1 MATAA
6 TTARALVTGPG
17 GVVRVLGVLS
27 LVVALVRSPVDVA
40 LFALV
45 LAGLLVPPAARA
57 SRTLDAAY
65 GVGLLVA
72 AWCGA
77 LQLYQ
82 AVAWLDLVVHLVVT
96 GLVAAVAHLLLAR
109 CTRAVVDPHGAAGRA
124 ERLGAVVVT
133 TSLGLALAV
142 LWEVGEYLGHTYVDP
157 EIYVG
162 YADTIG
168 DMVAGGLGSAV
179 AGLWL
184 TRRRRTRPARDTRGP
199 AAGERDSGRTRDH
212 SVGVTAE
219 V

>member
-1 MATAA
+1 MAATAVRGLLA
-6 TTARALVTGPG
+6 GPG

-27 LVVALVRSPVDVA
+27 VVVALVRSPVEVA

-45 LAGLLVPPAARA
+45 LAGLLVPVAAGA

-72 AWCGA
+72 AWCSA

-82 AVAWLDLVVHLVVT
+82 AVAWLDLAVHLVVT
-96 GLVAAVAHLLLAR
+96 GLVAAVAQLLLAR
-109 CTRAVVDPHGAAGRA
+109 CTGGVADPHTATGRA
-124 ERLGAVVVT
+124 DRLGAVVVT

-142 LWEVGEYLGHTYVDP
+142 LWEVGEYVGHTYVDP

-168 DMVAGGLGSAV
+168 DLVAGGLGSAV

-184 TRRRRTRPARDTRGP
+184 ARRRPVPRPA
-199 AAGERDSGRTRDH
+199 AAPSAAADESGHTGDH
-212 SVGVTAE
+212 SVTAGAQ

>member
-1 MATAA
+1 MAATAVRGLIA
-6 TTARALVTGPG
+6 GPG

-27 LVVALVRSPVDVA
+27 VLVALVRSPVEVA

-45 LAGLLVPPAARA
+45 LAGLVVPLVARA
-57 SRTLDAAY
+57 SRTLDTAY

-72 AWCGA
+72 AWSSA

-82 AVAWLDLVVHLVVT
+82 AVAWLDLAVHLVVT
-96 GLVAAVAHLLLAR
+96 GLVAAVGHLLLAR
-109 CTRAVVDPHGAAGRA
+109 WTTAVVDPHAATSA
-124 ERLGAVVVT
+124 ADKVGAVVVT

-142 LWEVGEYLGHTYVDP
+142 LWELGEYVGHTYLDP

-168 DMVAGGLGSAV
+168 DLVAGGLGSAV

-184 TRRRRTRPARDTRGP
+184 CRRRRSSAP
-199 AAGERDSGRTRDH
+199 AADEPAATHESGRTGDH
-212 SVGVTAE
+212 SVHVRAQ

>member
-1 MATAA
+1 MAATAV
-6 TTARALVTGPG
+6 RSLLTGPG
-17 GVVRVLGVLS
+17 GAVRVLGVLS
-27 LVVALVRSPVDVA
+27 LLVALVRSPVEVA

-45 LAGLLVPPAARA
+45 LAGLLVPVAATA

-65 GVGLLVA
+65 GAGLLVA
-72 AWCGA
+72 AWCSA

-82 AVAWLDLVVHLVVT
+82 SVAWLDLAVHLVVT
-96 GLVAAVAHLLLAR
+96 GLVAAVGHLLLAR
-109 CTRAVVDPHGAAGRA
+109 WTDAVVDPHAATARA
-124 ERLGAVVVT
+124 DRVGAVVVT

-142 LWEVGEYLGHTYVDP
+142 LWEVGEYVGHTYLDP

-184 TRRRRTRPARDTRGP
+184 CRRRRTRPAAP
-199 AAGERDSGRTRDH
+199 ADERSSGRTREH
-212 SVGVTAE
+212 PVTTQ

>member
-1 MATAA
+1 MAATAV
-6 TTARALVTGPG
+6 RGLLTGPG

-27 LVVALVRSPVDVA
+27 LLVALVRSPVEVA

-45 LAGLLVPPAARA
+45 LAGLVVPLAAGA

-72 AWCGA
+72 AWSSA

-82 AVAWLDLVVHLVVT
+82 AIAWLDLAVHLVVT
-96 GLVAAVAHLLLAR
+96 GLVAAVGHLLLAR
-109 CTRAVVDPHGAAGRA
+109 WTGVLVDPHATTGRA
-124 ERLGAVVVT
+124 DRLGAVVVT

-142 LWEVGEYLGHTYVDP
+142 LWEVGEYVGHTYVDP
-157 EIYVG
+157 AIYVG

-168 DMVAGGLGSAV
+168 DLVAGGLGSAV

-184 TRRRRTRPARDTRGP
+184 CRRRAARPA
-199 AAGERDSGRTRDH
+199 AAEQRRAAADAPHSGHDGDH
-212 SVGVTAE
+212 PVAVTAQ